1 MRIFELEERELLEEL
16 CSAIAALP
24 GASVHQRAGEERV
37 GARYAP
43 DGLLDVWVNHQQ
55 FELVVEAKRELFPR
69 DVRQQ
74 SWQLRDYLDQMDGA
88 GERVAMLIAGAISKG
103 ARDILQDRKRKRLNS
118 SHKSTNR
125 LPTSG
130 VKRRQ

>member
-43 DGLLDVWVNHQQ
+43 DGLLDVWLNHQQ

-74 SWQLRDYLDQMDGA
+74 IWQLRDYLDQLDGA
-88 GERVAMLIAGAISKG
+88 RTEER
-103 ARDILQDRKRKRLNS
+103 
-118 SHKSTNR
+118 
-125 LPTSG
+125 SG
-130 VKRRQ
+130 GKELVRRGRSRW